1 MTTYI
6 EKRDR
11 ALKSKVTE
19 LSEQMKH
26 IKEIRNKIKA
36 ELLEMQKELGTNPE
50 VFKYIKKL
58 LELCD
63 EV

>member
-1 MTTYI
+1 MTTYT

-11 ALKSKVTE
+11 ALKNKVTE

-26 IKEIRNKIKA
+26 IKKIRNQIKA